1 MTIEKIS
8 GAMYWSVV
16 AKVARFGAGIVA
28 NILIVR
34 SLGLSDWGIYS
45 VIKPLFTFVSTIV
58 MLGAGNAILRF
69 LPLIR
74 VRGGM
79 GGFMSTMRRLFLVQL
94 SVWALLLSIVHLFG
108 DRFRTLFGG
117 SFEGLDRYL
126 LFAVGFVLFEVFLG
140 IITSIVQSWY
150 ETRWYAI
157 VTLIGNIVYIACL
170 ILFLSM
176 GAGIVGILAAGA
188 IVNLSMSLLLLP
200 QAGRLLSAEPN
211 AEGEGANLGEVFRF
225 SLPFVATG
233 LLNLIVWRQSE
244 VLFLGAFHGE
254 AAAGFFGLAYSTPQM
269 LLEFVPLTIWPLV
282 MAGMSETFARDPEKL
297 PGAIALYYR
306 LLYVLVIPVAAF
318 GFAFARPL
326 VPIIYGDEMLPAAPF
341 VQLFFVVFSYSFLYT
356 PLSMALYV
364 TGKSWI
370 NMLVFALLAV
380 VNIGLD
386 LVLIPRFGLWGAF
399 LPVAIVMGLGVAFF
413 YVAAER
419 VVRNVYIPVSFIARC
434 YLAAL
439 PTAALALTAMRWDG
453 LFALTL
459 QILVG
464 AVLLV
469 ASFRFLHVL
478 GPRERELIARMP
490 IPLKGV
496 ILKLL

>member
-1 MTIEKIS
+1 MTIEKVS

-16 AKVARFGAGIVA
+16 ARVARFGAGIVA

-34 SLGLSDWGIYS
+34 SLGASDWGIYS
-45 VIKPLFTFVSTIV
+45 VIKPLFAFASTIV

-79 GGFMSTMRRLFLVQL
+79 GSFIRTLKRVLLVQI
-94 SVWALLLSIVHLFG
+94 SIWILLISAVYLVG
-108 DRFRTLFGG
+108 DRFRALFGG
-117 SFEGLDRYL
+117 RFEGIEYYL
-126 LFAVGFVLFEVFLG
+126 LFAIGFVLFEVFLG
-140 IITSIVQSWY
+140 ITTSVVQSWY
-150 ETRWYAI
+150 ETKWYAA
-157 VTLIGNIVYIACL
+157 VTLIGNVLYIVCL
-170 ILFLSM
+170 ILFLKY
-176 GAGIVGILAAGA
+176 GAGIVGILVSGA
-188 IVNLSMSLLLLP
+188 IVNVVMGVLLIP
-200 QAGRLLSAEPN
+200 QARRLISSDGGSS
-211 AEGEGANLGEVFRF
+211 GEDTKIGTLFRF

-233 LLNLIVWRQSE
+233 ILNLIVWRQSE

-254 AAAGFFGLAYSTPQM
+254 KAAGYFGLAYTTPQL

-282 MAGMSETFARDPEKL
+282 MAGMSEAFARDPEKL
-297 PGAIALYYR
+297 PDAISLYYR

-326 VPIIYGDEMLPAAPF
+326 VPVIYGNEMLPAALF

-364 TGKSWI
+364 IGKSWV
-370 NMLVFALLAV
+370 NMLIFAFLAL

-386 LVLIPRFGLWGAF
+386 LALIPRYGLWGAF
-399 LPVAIVMGLGVAFF
+399 LPVALVMILGVAIF
-413 YVAAER
+413 YLVASR
-419 VVRNVYIPVSFIARC
+419 IVRNIFIPVSFIVRC

-439 PTAALALTAMRWDG
+439 PTAAFALTAMRWNG
-453 LFALTL
+453 PVALLL
-459 QILVG
+459 QIAAG
-464 AVLLV
+464 AVLLI
-469 ASFRFLHVL
+469 ACFRFLRVM
-478 GPRERELIARMP
+478 GPQERELIARLP
-490 IPLKGV
+490 IPLKGT